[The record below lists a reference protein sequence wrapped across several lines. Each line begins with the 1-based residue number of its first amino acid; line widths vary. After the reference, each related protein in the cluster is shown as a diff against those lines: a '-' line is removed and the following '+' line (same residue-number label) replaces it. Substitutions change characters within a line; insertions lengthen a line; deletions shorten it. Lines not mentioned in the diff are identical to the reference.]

1 MSRFFSDRESQGGVS
16 MWMSRYHHWM
26 LANLHT
32 RHHYEEMLTLA
43 TDREMRCVS
52 NFAQKAIALMAE
64 EAVS

>member
-1 MSRFFSDRESQGGVS
+1 